1 MATHPHAH
9 TQFKVFTGTSV
20 EDINKQAQAFPAD
33 IGASPRSIGVEHI
46 GGQYVVSLGYV
57 RTGTAS
63 TVKLTSVS
71 LGKLS
76 PSAPETIE
84 AALNNAAKGI
94 DNLICHELY
103 DAPDGEFIAV
113 FLS

>member
-9 TQFKVFTGTSV
+9 TQFKVFVGTTV
-20 EDINKQAQAFPAD
+20 EDINKQAQAFAAD

-46 GGQYVVSLGYV
+46 GSQYVVSLGYV

-76 PSAPETIE
+76 PSAPEAIE